1 MHEGICNAENQNPKK
16 KINTNTETNVKPSEF
31 ILGSVHKTLSGVLK
45 MVKLKKM
52 LNNSRERQM
61 TESHR
66 EAFKLERRT
75 IVIIKNQTRMTN
87 RGKKA
92 CEEIIIWLLSHD

>member
-16 KINTNTETNVKPSEF
+16 KINTNTETNVKPSKF
-31 ILGSVHKTLSGVLK
+31 IVGSVHRTLSGVLK

-75 IVIIKNQTRMTN
+75 LVIIKNQTRMTN
-87 RGKKA
+87 RGGEA
-92 CEEIIIWLLSHD
+92 CEEINIWLLSHD